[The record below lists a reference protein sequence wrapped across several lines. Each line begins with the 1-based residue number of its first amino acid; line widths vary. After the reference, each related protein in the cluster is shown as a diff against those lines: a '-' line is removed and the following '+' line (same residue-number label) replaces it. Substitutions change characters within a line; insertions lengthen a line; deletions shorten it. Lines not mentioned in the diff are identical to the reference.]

1 MEMAQTNHDHIS
13 RPGEPTWDIALLFPA
28 QGAWSEDEYLALDAK
43 RLVEF
48 DNGHVEVLPMLSRSH
63 QLLVFLFAKLLE
75 AFLLRAFPGAMVM
88 IAPHPVKL
96 WAGKFREPDVFV
108 LLPEHAGRSREE
120 YCEQPD
126 LVVEVVSP
134 DHRGHDWEVKRREYA
149 QAGIPEYWIVDPQAK
164 TATVF
169 KLSGKSYRVHGE
181 YGSGATAE
189 SALLAGFRVNVDD
202 VWRAA
207 SGASPVA

>member
-1 MEMAQTNHDHIS
+1 M
-13 RPGEPTWDIALLFPA
+13 LFPA
-28 QGAWSEDEYLALDAK
+28 QGAWSEDKYLALDAQ

-48 DNGHVEVLPMLSRSH
+48 DNGHVKVLPMPSRSH
-63 QLLVFLFAKLLE
+63 PLLAFLFAKLLE
-75 AFLLRAFPGAMVM
+75 AFLLHAFPGAIVR

-120 YCEQPD
+120 YCEQSG

-134 DHRGHDWEVKRREYA
+134 DHRDHDQEVKHREYA
-149 QAGIPEYWIVDPQAK
+149 QVGIPEYWIVDPQAK
-164 TATVF
+164 TVTVL

-181 YGSGATAE
+181 YGNGTTAE

-207 SGASPVA
+207 GGASPVA